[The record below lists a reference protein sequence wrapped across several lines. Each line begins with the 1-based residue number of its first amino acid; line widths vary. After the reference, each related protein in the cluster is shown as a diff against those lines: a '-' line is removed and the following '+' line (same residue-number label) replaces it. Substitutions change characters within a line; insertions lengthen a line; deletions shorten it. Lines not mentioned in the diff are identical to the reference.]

1 MEFESLASGKLT
13 VSQKAKAYL
22 TLGKYKLTLF
32 VAISATFGYVM
43 AAGTAF
49 AWFPLLIITLA
60 GFLITSG
67 ANALNQVF
75 EREWDAIMKRTMNRP
90 IPTGQLTIRE
100 AVIFGVLSG
109 LIGIGLIGYFF
120 NLPAALLGIIGYLSY
135 SFVYTPLKRISPF
148 SVLVGA
154 IPGALPPLI
163 GYTGVTGAI
172 DTPGLILFAFQ
183 FFWQFPHFWAIA
195 WVAHEDYSRAGFKML
210 PSASGKTQFSATVIM
225 YYALITIPLAFLPY
239 LTGMTTI
246 WQAIALGFA
255 GIYFFIPAWKL
266 FKKQDDV
273 SARSLMFASF
283 LYLPVIQLTFLIN
296 IWL

>member
-1 MEFESLASGKLT
+1 
-13 VSQKAKAYL
+13 
-22 TLGKYKLTLF
+22 
-32 VAISATFGYVM
+32 
-43 AAGTAF
+43 
-49 AWFPLLIITLA
+49 
-60 GFLITSG
+60 
-67 ANALNQVF
+67 
-75 EREWDAIMKRTMNRP
+75 MKRTMNRP

-210 PSASGKTQFSATVIM
+210 PSASGKTQF
-225 YYALITIPLAFLPY
+225 TI
-239 LTGMTTI
+239 
-246 WQAIALGFA
+246 
-255 GIYFFIPAWKL
+255 
-266 FKKQDDV
+266 V
-273 SARSLMFASF
+273 
-283 LYLPVIQLTFLIN
+283 V
-296 IWL
+296 

>member
-1 MEFESLASGKLT
+1 MELESLVSGKPDLGK
-13 VSQKAKAYL
+13 KAKAYL
-22 TLGKYKLTLF
+22 ILGKYKLTLF
-32 VAISATFGYVM
+32 VAISATFGYAM

-49 AWFPLLIITLA
+49 SWLHLGIITLA

-75 EREWDAIMKRTMNRP
+75 EREWDAMMKRTQNRP
-90 IPTGQLTIRE
+90 IPRGVLSIRE
-100 AVIFGVLSG
+100 GVIFGVLSG
-109 LIGIGLIGYFF
+109 VTGIGLIGYFF

-148 SVLVGA
+148 SVLIGA

-163 GYTGVTGAI
+163 GYTGVTGTI
-172 DTPGLILFAFQ
+172 DTEGLILFAFQ

-210 PSASGKTQFSATVIM
+210 PSAAGKTQFSVTVIM
-225 YYALITIPLAFLPY
+225 YYTLITIPLALLPY
-239 LTGMTTI
+239 LTGMITI
-246 WQAIALGFA
+246 WQTLALSLA
-255 GIYFFIPAWKL
+255 GLYFFVPAWKL
-266 FKKQDDV
+266 FKTQEDTA
-273 SARSLMFASF
+273 ARKLMFASF
-283 LYLPVIQLTFLIN
+283 WYLPVIQLTFLIN